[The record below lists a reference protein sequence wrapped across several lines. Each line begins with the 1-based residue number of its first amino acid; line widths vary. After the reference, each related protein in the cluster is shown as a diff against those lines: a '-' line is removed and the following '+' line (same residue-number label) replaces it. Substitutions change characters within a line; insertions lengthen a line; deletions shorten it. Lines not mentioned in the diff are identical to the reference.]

1 MSANKVYYKNFITI
15 LSGNTISQLIPFLIA
30 PILGRLF
37 SPDEFAVYANFMA
50 IATMIGIVA
59 AGRLEYAIPI
69 PKTHT
74 GAQNVAATGLL
85 FSVVLTVL
93 SMSVFVLK
101 DTIAHFYKSDAL
113 TPFLWMI
120 PLAVFSIG
128 LLGITNF
135 WILRKGKYNILSY
148 GKITQSLLNNG
159 VAALL
164 GFYGWGVYGLIIGWL
179 ASQYLGT
186 AFMLLFSNLT
196 FKRKDYNILTVKT
209 TLKEYKDFPL
219 INSLHAFTDIFVTQF
234 LFFWVLSSGY
244 GWIELGLY
252 AMMHKYVR
260 APIVL
265 ITSSVSQIFYKET
278 SEALQNDVDSSP
290 IFFRTLKTSGVFSIP
305 FVLVLFFFAPTIF
318 ELYLGPNWKIAGE
331 YAIRII
337 PILFF
342 LFLTS
347 PVSGIPI
354 LFGKQRKAFLIA
366 LTNYTFS
373 ISTLILCSFNN
384 WSILDSLL
392 AYSCVYS
399 FISILT
405 LYWYYSIIQQH
416 KMEIVK

>member
-1 MSANKVYYKNFITI
+1 MKANKGYYKNFITI
-15 LSGNTISQLIPFLIA
+15 LSGNTISQIIPFVIA
-30 PILGRLF
+30 PILARLF
-37 SPDEFAVYANFMA
+37 SPDEFAVFANFMA

-59 AGRLEYAIPI
+59 AGRLEFAIPI
-69 PKTHT
+69 PKSHT
-74 GAQNVAATGLL
+74 GAQNVAATGL
-85 FSVVLTVL
+85 FISVILTLL
-93 SMSVFVLK
+93 SASVIFLE
-101 DTIAHFYKSDAL
+101 DEIAQFYKSDAL

-120 PLAVFSIG
+120 PFAVFSIG

-159 VAALL
+159 VAAIL
-164 GFYGWGVYGLIIGWL
+164 GFYGWGVNGLIIGWL

-186 AFMLLFSNLT
+186 AFMLMFSNLT
-196 FKRKDYNILTVKT
+196 FKRKNYNTLTIKT

-244 GWIELGLY
+244 GWVTLGLY

-278 SEALQNDVDSSP
+278 SEALQNDEDATR
-290 IFFRTLKTSGVFSIP
+290 IFFKTLKTSGAFSIP
-305 FVLVLFFFAPTIF
+305 FVLVLFFFAPTLF
-318 ELYLGPNWKIAGE
+318 ELYLGPNWKIAGD
-331 YAIRII
+331 YTIRIL

-342 LFLTS
+342 LFLSS

-354 LFGKQRKAFLIA
+354 LFGKQRKAFLISII
-366 LTNYTFS
+366 NYTFS
-373 ISTLILCSFNN
+373 LSTLVFCSFHN

-392 AYSCVYS
+392 AYSCVNS
-399 FISILT
+399 TITIFTIF
-405 LYWYYSIIQQH
+405 WYYSIVLKH
-416 KMEIVK
+416 KQSIS